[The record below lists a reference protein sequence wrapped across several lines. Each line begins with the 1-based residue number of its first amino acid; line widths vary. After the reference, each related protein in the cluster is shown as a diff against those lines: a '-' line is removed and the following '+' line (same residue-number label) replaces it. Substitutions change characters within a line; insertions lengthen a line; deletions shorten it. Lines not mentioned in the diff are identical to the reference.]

1 MIKTFRLIAKVF
13 PALAVAAVLAPA
25 VHAGCGDVGTLQ
37 APFVFAPVGASPQAL
52 LLRAAEATRT
62 AAVTAAS
69 GGAAFNAATIV
80 GMWNIQFISAGNKA
94 HNPSIPDGAL
104 IDFGYS
110 QWHSDG
116 NEMMNSG
123 GHAANTGNF
132 CMGTFVRTGLYT
144 YTLNHFAL
152 SYDPVSGAL
161 TAKVRILEQVTLDP
175 SGNQYGGT
183 FIIDAFDPKSGA
195 QVDQVVGTLFASRVT
210 VDQITP

>member
-1 MIKTFRLIAKVF
+1 MMKTFRLIAHVF
-13 PALAVAAVLAPA
+13 PALALAAALAP
-25 VHAGCGDVGTLQ
+25 VGHAGCGDVSTLQ
-37 APFVFAPVGASPQAL
+37 APFVFALAGVGPQAL
-52 LLRAAEATRT
+52 MVRAADATR
-62 AAVTAAS
+62 AASMNAAS
-69 GGAAFNAATIV
+69 GDAAFNAATIV

-132 CMGTFVRTGLYT
+132 CMGTFVRTGLFT

-161 TAKVRILEQVTLDP
+161 AAKIRVFEQVTLDP

-183 FIIDAFDPKSGA
+183 FTIDAFDPKSGA
-195 QVDQVVGTLFASRVT
+195 QVDHVAGTLFASRVT